1 MELHNIYGRSV
12 NVDQGRR
19 EVIGLS
25 KGALRSS
32 KLNRPSQ
39 LNMWPRE

>member
-25 KGALRSS
+25 KGGALRSS

-39 LNMWPRE
+39 LNM